1 MLMLGVKPGDYIVIG
16 DSIVIQAVE
25 MENQIRLGIEAPR
38 DVSVQRGAVYEQ
50 NNPAPVCIQKARK
63 KGPHK

>member
-25 MENQIRLGIEAPR
+25 MENQIRLGIEAPK
-38 DVSVQRGAVYEQ
+38 DISVQRGAVYEQ
-50 NNPAPVCIQKARK
+50 SNPVPACIQKARK
-63 KGPHK
+63 KGPRK